1 AADSVAGQFAEW
13 SGDGTVNRQMSL
25 RELGFRQPLVLSGQE
40 SQREIYLP
48 VPAGVATRDA
58 QLQLDGRYVRGHAG
72 RTSGLW
78 SVDGD
83 P

>member
-1 AADSVAGQFAEW
+1 
-13 SGDGTVNRQMSL
+13 
-25 RELGFRQPLVLSGQE
+25 QPLVLSGQE

-58 QLQLDGRYVRGHAG
+58 QLQLDGATCAPCRAHVR
-72 RTSGLW
+72 LW

-83 P
+83 PPPTASPASSPSGAVTARSAGR